1 MGGTWLAIVAL
12 VPCPGAGLTV
22 PAFVVA
28 ARTMAYLNQR
38 QEVIANNLANAS
50 TDGFKADRITGR
62 SFDELF
68 PEALASLDLQQG
80 TVRDTGRRLD
90 VALESDG
97 FLVVSTGQGERLTR
111 GGQLSMDAAGLLVDR
126 DGNPVLGLEGAMHV
140 RGELIEIEP
149 DGTIVVDGARA
160 GRLRVEQVANPA
172 TLVKEGIGRFLPTEG
187 TIPAPD
193 VRIRQGALEDA
204 NVDPM
209 TGTVDMIQIQRAYST
224 NAEVLRVLDSVLGT
238 LTSDIG
244 RV

>member
-1 MGGTWLAIVAL
+1 M
-12 VPCPGAGLTV
+12 TV

-38 QEVIANNLANAS
+38 QEVIANNLANAT

-68 PEALASLDLQQG
+68 PEALASLDLRQG
-80 TVRDTGRRLD
+80 AVRDTGRTLD
-90 VALESDG
+90 VALETDG
-97 FLVVSTGQGERLTR
+97 FLVVSTAQGDRLTR
-111 GGQLSMDAAGLLVDR
+111 GGGLTMDAAGLLVDR
-126 DGNPVLGLEGAMHV
+126 DGNPVMGLEGALHV

-149 DGTIVVDGARA
+149 DGTVVVDGARA
-160 GRLRVEQVANPA
+160 GRLKLVEVADPA
-172 TLVKEGIGRFLPTEG
+172 TLVKEGFGRFTATEG
-187 TIPAPD
+187 TRPASAAR
-193 VRIRQGALEDA
+193 VRQGALEDA

-209 TGTVDMIQIQRAYST
+209 TSTVDMIQIQRAYST

>member
-1 MGGTWLAIVAL
+1 M
-12 VPCPGAGLTV
+12 TV

-80 TVRDTGRRLD
+80 TVRDTGRTLD
-90 VALESDG
+90 LALETHG
-97 FLVVSTGQGERLTR
+97 FLVVSTGQGDRLTR
-111 GGQLSMDAAGLLVDR
+111 GGQFTIDAAGLLVDR
-126 DGNPVLGLEGAMHV
+126 DGNPVLGLEGALHV
-140 RGELIEIEP
+140 RGDLIEIEP
-149 DGTIVVDGARA
+149 DGTVVVDGARA
-160 GRLRVEQVANPA
+160 GKLRVEQVAEPA
-172 TLVKEGIGRFLPTEG
+172 TLVKEGAGRFIATEG
-187 TIPAPD
+187 TITAAA

-238 LTSDIG
+238 LTTDIG